1 MPHTS
6 DRDQSVPGTSQILR
20 FPRDDSCFSSND
32 IVCSPPKSAKRKRAE
47 ELLEQRYAQQQK
59 HFRAQTI
66 DTSGATTVSACSNE
80 ASCSR

>member
-6 DRDQSVPGTSQILR
+6 DRDCSISGNRLFQRIPTDNNCI
-20 FPRDDSCFSSND
+20 ND
-32 IVCSPPKSAKRKRAE
+32 NDVVYSPPKSAKRKRAE

-59 HFRAQTI
+59 HFRAQPLN
-66 DTSGATTVSACSNE
+66 TSSATTVSASSNE